1 MTNEEKL
8 KKLLE
13 IAVENGWED
22 EFDFQYTLSF
32 DSSIIKNKYI
42 FEDCGGKGELHSLND
57 LVTNWEEGKIS
68 FIEALLKNTEYSV
81 KTFRGNVIEN
91 SLDFEDEV
99 TYPCGTDVDFYP
111 LHHSIRMSWLL
122 KPTSE
127 RLDWLLKIFKHIYN
141 D

>member
-8 KKLLE
+8 KKLLFQ
-13 IAVENGWED
+13 AVENGWED
-22 EFDFQYTLSF
+22 ATNNCHLLLPNCLLLWNECAYE
-32 DSSIIKNKYI
+32 DSETYSI
-42 FEDCGGKGELHSLND
+42 ND
-57 LVTNWEEGKIS
+57 LVSNWEEGKIS